1 MPEFY
6 RNVIYK
12 NLRILHLILLLVFCS
27 LSAQKAIP
35 LDTLKLK
42 EAKDMLADDYGS
54 LYIYKNKDFSF
65 TKYDSLGKQIGKMMF
80 TVPFKVQGVQNP
92 LSVPLFSENAQELK
106 YVDQNMNEIQ
116 RVDFK
121 QKFGFIKMAYAEDL
135 QQLWLLDES
144 TKRLIQY
151 NFRNETTINSYPFDA
166 SFDDLTDLL
175 VYENK
180 IYILTRKQIRVY
192 TFKFEKIFEAA
203 IENGKRFRRENE
215 TILVI
220 TNNSVLKYVPEKEM
234 VKIFGDPEAQ
244 IVDKNTLSYFE
255 IKANKLY
262 LYDLEKNEEAKL
274 QTEPDQPDLKQK
286 VTEQDVEQSAEKP
299 AQPDSPEGKLEKK
312 TQEIEDENSAESS
325 LQKLIEDSS
334 EIQSVGV

>member
-1 MPEFY
+1 MF
-6 RNVIYK
+6 
-12 NLRILHLILLLVFCS
+12 VFCS
-27 LSAQKAIP
+27 LQAQKFLP

-42 EAKDMLADDYGS
+42 EARDMLADDYGN
-54 LYIYKNKDFSF
+54 LYIYKNKDFSL
-65 TKYDSLGKQIGKMMF
+65 TKYDSLGRQIGKMML
-80 TVPFKVQGVQNP
+80 TVPYKVQTVQNP

-106 YVDQNMNEIQ
+106 FVDQNMNEIQ

-144 TKRLIQY
+144 MKRLIQY
-151 NFRNETTINSYPFDA
+151 NFRNETIINSYPFDA

-180 IYILTRKQIRVY
+180 VYILTRQHIRVY
-192 TFKFEKIFEAA
+192 TFKFEKIFEAP

-215 TILVI
+215 NVLVI
-220 TNNSVLKYVPEKEM
+220 TQNAILKYGPEKEM
-234 VKIFGDPEAQ
+234 VKIFQDPDAQ

-262 LYDLEKNEEAKL
+262 LYSLEKNRETQP
-274 QTEPDQPDLKQK
+274 QTETEPQQK
-286 VTEQDVEQSAEKP
+286 ATEQDVKPSEQNTSEPDKP
-299 AQPDSPEGKLEKK
+299 QEKLEKE
-312 TQEIEDENSAESS
+312 TQKIEDENPAESS
-325 LQKLIEDSS
+325 LQKLIEDISTLES
-334 EIQSVGV
+334 AGD